1 MIRPPPGS
9 TRTYTLFPYSTLVRS
24 ARIHE
29 VEKAVRLV
37 FYLDPDVGLD
47 FEAVCAAAFQFRDI
61 LRQMGLETFPMLT
74 GGKGVHVIAPLVPRA
89 EWPEVKD
96 FAHRLARAVA
106 QMDPE
111 KFTAALPKAQIGRAS
126 GRERVCQYV
135 YISGVSVYLKQKKK
149 RNNK

>member
-24 ARIHE
+24 ARIE
-29 VEKAVRLV
+29 DVEKADRLV
-37 FYLDPDVGLD
+37 FDLDPDVGLD

-96 FAHRLARAVA
+96 RSEENTSELQSLMRISY
-106 QMDPE
+106 
-111 KFTAALPKAQIGRAS
+111 ALF
-126 GRERVCQYV
+126 C
-135 YISGVSVYLKQKKK
+135 LKT
-149 RNNK
+149 NNKH